1 MCESGPDGTG
11 LRGIRYEKGIG
22 RGYGRSFPD
31 AATDTVHRPVGPR
44 SDAEPEHS
52 GQFDDGGWM
61 IARYMGSA
69 ALPGLLVLALTV
81 PAGTPQLNAQQVVH
95 ERVGTEYQPLTITR
109 VAGDLV
115 QPWAIAF
122 LPGGDLLVTE
132 RPGRI
137 QRISGGV
144 ATEVTGAPEV
154 VAMNQGGMLDLVPH
168 PEHESNGWIYLTYSK
183 GDPEEGTVPALARA
197 RLEGNAL
204 VDFEELFQSN
214 SETSPG
220 RHYGSRILFLP
231 DGTLLMSIG
240 DRGAEPA
247 RAQDTRDHSGSLVRL
262 NDDGSIPDNNPFVG
276 NPDYAPEIYSYGHR
290 NIQGIVRHPVTGDVW
305 VTDHGP
311 RGGDQLALILP
322 GRNHGWPD
330 VGLGQDYRTQ
340 EPFGDARRAEGIVEP
355 VFEFL
360 PTLAPSGL
368 AVVESGVFSEM
379 WDGNLLAGGLRSER
393 IIRLVIRDQ
402 EVVHAE
408 AIVDGHLGRIRD
420 VRVGPDGAIYVATG
434 ENEGGIYRIE
444 PAG

>member
-1 MCESGPDGTG
+1 M
-11 LRGIRYEKGIG
+11 IG
-22 RGYGRSFPD
+22 RL
-31 AATDTVHRPVGPR
+31 
-44 SDAEPEHS
+44 
-52 GQFDDGGWM
+52 
-61 IARYMGSA
+61 IGSA
-69 ALPGLLVLALTV
+69 VAAGVMAASVVVAAPAPHLL
-81 PAGTPQLNAQQVVH
+81 AQEVVH
-95 ERVGTEYQPLTITR
+95 ERVGTEYQPITITR
-109 VAGDLV
+109 VADGLV

-137 QRISGGV
+137 QRISDGV
-144 ATEVTGAPEV
+144 ATEVVGAPDV
-154 VAMNQGGMLDLVPH
+154 VAMNQGGMLDIVLH
-168 PEHESNGWIYLTYSK
+168 PEYESNGWIYMTYSK

-197 RLEGNAL
+197 RLDGHEL
-204 VDFEELFQSN
+204 VDFEELFESN
-214 SETSPG
+214 EHTSPG

-247 RAQDTRDHSGSLVRL
+247 RAQNPLDHSGSLVRL
-262 NDDGSIPDNNPFVG
+262 NDDGTVPENNPFVG
-276 NPDYAPEIYSYGHR
+276 HADYAPEIYSYGHR
-290 NIQGIVRHPVTGDVW
+290 NIQGIVRHPETGDVW

-311 RGGDQLALILP
+311 RGGDELALILP

-340 EPFGDARRAEGIVEP
+340 EPFGDARRAEGIVDP

-368 AVVESGVFSEM
+368 AVVEPGTFTEM

-393 IIRLVIRDQ
+393 IVRLVIRDQ
-402 EVVHAE
+402 VVAHAE
-408 AIVDGHLGRIRD
+408 FIVDGHLGRIRD

-434 ENEGGIYRIE
+434 ENEGGIYRIT